1 MARTLPLESANV
13 SGPTVIM
20 FRKKIRNT
28 RKLGHADPLCEVA
41 EISEYFTRKIVA
53 LKIARNREDPGKE
66 NEETLENENEDQK

>member
-53 LKIARNREDPGKE
+53 LKI
-66 NEETLENENEDQK
+66 